1 MQQEISLW
9 SADLANLEAEI
20 EHAQARASAFHLD
33 VSDGYFSPELL
44 FFPALVRRIR
54 TLTRTPLHLHIFANE
69 PQRLLPSF
77 LDCGI
82 DLLSVQWEAGEAIC
96 VEALEIGQKAGMKPG
111 VALGLGSNPDE
122 LAPYRQSLHHAVLM
136 GTRIGI
142 KGVGLDPRAP
152 ARMRQTR
159 ELLGSGV
166 RLIADGGIRQESL
179 ELLEAAGA
187 DAVVAGSLHF
197 ESLYFGSR

>member
-20 EHAQARASAFHLD
+20 AMAQAHASAFHLD

-54 TLTRTPLHLHIFANE
+54 ALTRTPLHLHIFAE
-69 PQRLLPSF
+69 QPQRLLPSF

-82 DLLSVQWEAGEAIC
+82 DLLSVQWEAGEALC
-96 VEALEIGQKAGMKPG
+96 VQSLELAQKSGMKVG
-111 VALGLGSNPDE
+111 LALGLDSDPAS
-122 LAPYRQSLHHAVLM
+122 LLPFRQDLHHAVLM

-142 KGVGLDPRAP
+142 KGADLDPKAP
-152 ARMRQTR
+152 ERLQRTR
-159 ELLGSGV
+159 SLLGPQIQ
-166 RLIADGGIRQESL
+166 LIADGGIRKDSL
-179 ELLEAAGA
+179 PLLESAGA
-187 DAVVAGSLHF
+187 DHVVAGSLF
-197 ESLYFGSR
+197 FGSR

>member
-20 EHAQARASAFHLD
+20 ECAQAHASAFHLD

-54 TLTRTPLHLHIFANE
+54 GLTRTPLHLHIFANE

-77 LDCGI
+77 FDCGI
-82 DLLSVQWEAGEAIC
+82 DLLSVQWEAGEEFC
-96 VEALEIGQKAGMKPG
+96 VQALEAGQKAGMKTG
-111 VALGLGSNPDE
+111 LAIGLGSEPE
-122 LAPYRQSLHHAVLM
+122 QLLPYAQSLQHVVLM

-152 ARMRQTR
+152 GRIRYTR
-159 ELLGSGV
+159 ELLGPGV
-166 RLIADGGIRQESL
+166 QLIADGGIRQESL
-179 ELLEAAGA
+179 PLLEDAGA
-187 DAVVAGSLHF
+187 DHVVAGSLF
-197 ESLYFGSR
+197 FGSR

>member
-20 EHAQARASAFHLD
+20 EEAQAYASAFHLD

-54 TLTRTPLHLHIFANE
+54 ALTRTPLHLHIFAIL
-69 PQRLLPSF
+69 PQQLLKSF

-82 DLLSVQWEAGEAIC
+82 DLLTVQWEAGEALC
-96 VEALEIGQKAGMKPG
+96 VQCLELGQKAGMKT
-111 VALGLGSNPDE
+111 GLAVGLDTDPAVLLPFQE
-122 LAPYRQSLHHAVLM
+122 SLHHAVLM

-142 KGVGLDPRAP
+142 KGIGLDPQAPSRIRRAKS
-152 ARMRQTR
+152 
-159 ELLGSGV
+159 LLGPGV
-166 RLIADGGIRQESL
+166 QLIADGGIREESL
-179 ELLEAAGA
+179 PLLEAAGA
-187 DAVVAGSLHF
+187 DHVVAGSL
-197 ESLYFGSR
+197 YFGSS